1 MSNVL
6 IGIIGVILFIGLALA
21 GALFLGPRF
30 QESTN
35 SSRAS
40 ASVQAVT
47 QVAHAANMF
56 ELNNGRP
63 PVEGGIDVTNEIV
76 STGFLKSVP
85 GNPTDVPGSTH
96 AIVYSTQ
103 GGGSLR
109 ARYVTMMLGGNAEAI
124 CKAVS
129 RQVGQVDASNSPS
142 PSFDG
147 RPVGCYTNGTGSDTT
162 YTIFARV

>member
-35 SSRAS
+35 NSKAS
-40 ASVQAVT
+40 ASVQVVSQIA
-47 QVAHAANMF
+47 QAASMF
-56 ELNNGRP
+56 EVSNGRLP
-63 PVEGGIDVTNEIV
+63 NEGTVDATSEIV
-76 STGFLKSVP
+76 TGGFLKAAPS
-85 GNPTDVPGSTH
+85 NPTSVVGASH

-109 ARYVTMMLGGNAEAI
+109 ARYVTMMLGGNSEAI

-129 RQVGQVDASNSPS
+129 RQVGQIDASNNPS

-162 YTIFARV
+162 YTVFARV